1 MSLVTPSPGVP
12 HECHGGVMSVTA
24 TPTPTPTL
32 TSRSTLAAHSWSTC
46 AACGLQCRHPW
57 TYCSATTWARPRCG
71 AASCPRC
78 PMAASS
84 YLSAGSLPAGLS
96 AGSLG
101 FMTPPHSLIFHDFYI
116 LQFIHNVRSTKYFS
130 TYILPR
136 VFAEYRVSYFLHL
149 CARHLVLGLVP
160 LIVSTYVYEMCRKWK

>member
-1 MSLVTPSPGVP
+1 
-12 HECHGGVMSVTA
+12 MSVTA

-32 TSRSTLAAHSWSTC
+32 TSRSTLAAHSLSTY

-101 FMTPPHSLIFHDFYI
+101 LMTPPHSLISHDFYI
-116 LQFIHNVRSTKYFS
+116 LQFIHNVRSTSVHTYFHENWLS
-130 TYILPR
+130 I
-136 VFAEYRVSYFLHL
+136 EFLTS
-149 CARHLVLGLVP
+149 CISVLDIWYLVP